1 MAGYSK
7 TPTWKKLG
15 IREGMC
21 VIHLRSP
28 ENYSQLFGK
37 LPRGIILED
46 RLHENASFIHYFAK
60 NKNILCADFPKL
72 KKALHPNGALWISWP
87 KRASKITTNLNDN
100 VVREI
105 GLRGGLVDIKV
116 VAVDEIWSGLKFV
129 FRLKDRK

>member
-7 TPTWKKLG
+7 TPIWKKLG
-15 IREGMC
+15 IKEGMR
-21 VIHLRSP
+21 VIHLHSP
-28 ENYSQLFGK
+28 KNYSQLLGK
-37 LPRGIILED
+37 LPLGTILED
-46 RLHENASFIHYFAK
+46 ELHENASFIHYFAK
-60 NKNILCADFPKL
+60 NKNILSADFPEL

-87 KRASKITTNLNDN
+87 KRASKIPTDLNDN

-116 VAVDEIWSGLKFV
+116 AAIDEIWSGLKFV